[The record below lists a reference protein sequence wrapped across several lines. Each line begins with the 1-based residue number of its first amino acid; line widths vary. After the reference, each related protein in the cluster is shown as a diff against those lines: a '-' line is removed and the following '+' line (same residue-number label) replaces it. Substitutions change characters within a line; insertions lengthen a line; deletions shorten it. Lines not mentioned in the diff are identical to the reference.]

1 MKACLLLAPGTLS
14 PDENLPTPEPGP
26 GELLI
31 RVKAALTCGTDLKA
45 FLRGHPMIPMPGP
58 FGHEFSGIVERTGR
72 GVRKFKKGDAVMCV
86 HSAPC
91 LKCPYCKKGLHNL
104 CEEIMSTKVLG
115 AFAEYLVL
123 PAHVVRQNTFIKPPE
138 LPFDEAAL
146 LEPLACVVHGLTPL
160 SINKK
165 DTALV
170 LGGGPIG
177 LMHVMLLKAQGAEV
191 TIADPHAGRLNMAK
205 RLGAKYTI
213 RLVPSRD
220 RHRRQTLNATKKLTG
235 PMGFDHVFEC
245 TGRPE
250 VWEAS
255 IDFVRRGG
263 TITLFGGCPSGTSVC
278 LDTHR
283 LHYDEITLRGDF
295 HFTPA
300 DVREAF
306 DLLKDRRLK
315 TREFISGSFP
325 LKQIQ
330 KAFDLLRMGRGVK
343 YAILP

>member
-1 MKACLLLAPGTLS
+1 MKASLLLAPGTIS
-14 PDENLPTPEPGP
+14 PLENVPTPKPGP

-58 FGHEFSGIVERTGR
+58 FGHEFSGIVERTGS
-72 GVRKFKKGDAVMCV
+72 GVRKFKKGDEIMSV

-91 LKCPYCKKGLHNL
+91 LRCPYCKKGLHNL
-104 CEEIMSTKVLG
+104 CDEIMSTKVLG
-115 AFAEYLVL
+115 AFAEYLVI
-123 PAHVVRQNTFIKPPE
+123 PSHVVRQNTFIKPPGLSFE
-138 LPFDEAAL
+138 EAAL
-146 LEPLACVVHGLTPL
+146 LEPLACVVHGLEPL
-160 SINKK
+160 SITKK

-177 LMHVMLLKAQGAEV
+177 LMHVMMLKAHGATV
-191 TIADPHAGRLNMAK
+191 VMADPHAGRLNMAK
-205 RLGAKYTI
+205 NLGAKHAI
-213 RLVPSRD
+213 RLMPDRG
-220 RHRRQTLNATKKLTG
+220 RHRQQTLRATDKLTG
-235 PMGFDHVFEC
+235 KMGFDYVFEC

-255 IDFVRRGG
+255 VDYARRGG
-263 TITLFGGCPSGTSVC
+263 TVTLFGGCPSGTTAC
-278 LDTHR
+278 FDTHR

-300 DVREAF
+300 DVKVAYEILR
-306 DLLKDRRLK
+306 DGKLK

-325 LKQIQ
+325 LKHIQ
-330 KAFDLLRMGRGVK
+330 KAFDLLQMGKGVK